1 MRTRH
6 RYDEEE
12 DALIIQVADN
22 YPQNL
27 SEGFRELSDKLGL
40 TPTAISS
47 RYYVLKKKE
56 LEKSSYSFV
65 VVSKKK
71 VVKDRK
77 VVRQGCPIKLEK
89 NKVSLWR
96 KILKLLG
103 ISQEYQLD
111 ILMQTVVKLWPI
123 VSSVEGKMSTELCGT
138 GEERVSYCIVQNTF
152 PIGSGPE
159 QVI

>member
-1 MRTRH
+1 MSLKPKTRKMRTRH

-12 DALIIQVADN
+12 DALIMQVADN

-89 NKVSLWR
+89 SKVSLWR

-103 ISQEYQLD
+103 I
-111 ILMQTVVKLWPI
+111 
-123 VSSVEGKMSTELCGT
+123 
-138 GEERVSYCIVQNTF
+138 N
-152 PIGSGPE
+152 
-159 QVI
+159 

>member
-12 DALIIQVADN
+12 DALILQVADN

-40 TPTAISS
+40 TPTALSS
-47 RYYVLKKKE
+47 RYYKLKKQDLGKG
-56 LEKSSYSFV
+56 SYSFV

-77 VVRQGCPIKLEK
+77 VVRQGCPIKPEK

-103 ISQEYQLD
+103 
-111 ILMQTVVKLWPI
+111 V
-123 VSSVEGKMSTELCGT
+123 
-138 GEERVSYCIVQNTF
+138 
-152 PIGSGPE
+152 
-159 QVI
+159 

>member
-12 DALIIQVADN
+12 DALILQVADN

-27 SEGFRELSDKLGL
+27 SEGFRELSDKLEL

-47 RYYVLKKKE
+47 HYYKLKKQDLGK
-56 LEKSSYSFV
+56 SYSFV

-71 VVKDRK
+71 VIKDRK
-77 VVRQGCPIKLEK
+77 VIRRGCPIKPEK

-103 ISQEYQLD
+103 I
-111 ILMQTVVKLWPI
+111 
-123 VSSVEGKMSTELCGT
+123 
-138 GEERVSYCIVQNTF
+138 N
-152 PIGSGPE
+152 
-159 QVI
+159 

>member
-12 DALIIQVADN
+12 DALILQVADN

-27 SEGFRELSDKLGL
+27 SEGFRELANKLEL
-40 TPTAISS
+40 TPAAISS
-47 RYYVLKKKE
+47 RYYKLKKQDLGK
-56 LEKSSYSFV
+56 SYSFV

-77 VVRQGCPIKLEK
+77 VVRQGCPIKPEK

-103 ISQEYQLD
+103 I
-111 ILMQTVVKLWPI
+111 
-123 VSSVEGKMSTELCGT
+123 
-138 GEERVSYCIVQNTF
+138 N
-152 PIGSGPE
+152 
-159 QVI
+159 